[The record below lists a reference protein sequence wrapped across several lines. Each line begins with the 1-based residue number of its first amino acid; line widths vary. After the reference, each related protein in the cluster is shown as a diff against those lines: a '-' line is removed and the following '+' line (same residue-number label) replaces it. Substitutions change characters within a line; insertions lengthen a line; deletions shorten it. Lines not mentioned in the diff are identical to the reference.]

1 MKIGLYFGTFNPIH
15 VGHLVIANYMA
26 DFTDLDQVWL
36 VVSPHNPLKEKS
48 TLLTDYHRLA
58 LVKVAIEENP
68 KLKASDIEFN
78 LSKPSYTAT
87 TLAYLKDKYPQHE
100 FSLIMGEDNLRTLHK
115 WFNHDVILK
124 NHKIYV
130 YPRVL
135 TNQEEAEV
143 STINSQV
150 TNDFADNHN
159 VIYCEDAP
167 VMKVSASFVR
177 HAIKEGKDVRYL
189 LTEPVHR
196 YIDEMN
202 FYR

>member
-1 MKIGLYFGTFNPIH
+1 
-15 VGHLVIANYMA
+15 
-26 DFTDLDQVWL
+26 
-36 VVSPHNPLKEKS
+36 
-48 TLLTDYHRLA
+48 
-58 LVKVAIEENP
+58 
-68 KLKASDIEFN
+68 
-78 LSKPSYTAT
+78 
-87 TLAYLKDKYPQHE
+87 LKDKYPQHE

-135 TNQEEAEV
+135 THQEEAEV
-143 STINSQV
+143 TTINSQV
-150 TNDFADNHN
+150 TNDFAENQN